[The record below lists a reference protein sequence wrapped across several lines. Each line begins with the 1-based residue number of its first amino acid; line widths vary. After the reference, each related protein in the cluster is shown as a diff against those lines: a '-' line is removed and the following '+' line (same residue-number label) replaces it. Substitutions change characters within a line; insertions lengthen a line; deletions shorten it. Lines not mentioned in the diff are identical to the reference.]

1 MRQWTLNIS
10 ADSWG
15 PASCLFHKKL
25 SYQIFVLMPW
35 ALWFLTLSEKPTLK
49 SKSSFLDVVRQ
60 GHIKTVQ
67 WTCRSKLKGNA
78 SLPNLALTHLLAYL
92 SVSNMP
98 FSPPFQWT
106 GKMRASPL
114 KNGRR
119 VSLNQFT
126 RKWDTAEFGNTPL
139 SKRVNCE
146 VVCWRNVLISDCTKW
161 DVRKES

>member
-1 MRQWTLNIS
+1 MRQWMLNIS
-10 ADSWG
+10 VYSLG
-15 PASCLFHKKL
+15 PASCLFYKKL
-25 SYQIFVLMPW
+25 SCHIFVPTPW
-35 ALWFLTLSEKPTLK
+35 ALWFLNLSEKPTLK

-78 SLPNLALTHLLAYL
+78 SLPNLAQTHLLTYL

-106 GKMRASPL
+106 GKMRAYPL

-119 VSLNQFT
+119 VSLNQFI
-126 RKWDTAEFGNTPL
+126 RKLNTAVFWKCTFIQKSGSRGIL
-139 SKRVNCE
+139 LKKYLDQRLHE
-146 VVCWRNVLISDCTKW
+146 VRCPK
-161 DVRKES
+161 